1 MSISVS
7 ARDVSPPEVGMKADR
22 FFRDIPMAKKVN
34 IIPSN
39 RGVRAESVRAQDYIG
54 P

>member
-7 ARDVSPPEVGMKADR
+7 ARNISPPELGMEVDH
-22 FFRDIPMAKKVN
+22 FFRDIPMDKKVN